1 MRIKLSLRTRLAIW
15 YSLIVALSLFAF
27 GVYTYVSVYEDL
39 KSNLDAS
46 LQKVAASLDY
56 LIQKEKTAG
65 SLKPRRR
72 TKKKRD
78 RFSLFHESEQ
88 MRFVGPLRPSLV
100 NPPEEQKPDIVW
112 SAIYEHIL
120 LNPKNY
126 YIQIADSTGKIIW
139 RSKNLEQDSLPLL
152 INNVEIFK
160 KDSSR
165 NDTSDT
171 LSSLL
176 VKEKSIKGD
185 NNFSDIVING
195 EKVRLLVKVTD
206 NAIISVGYVL
216 SDIELTMNKLFVIQM
231 IAFPFIL
238 LISIVGGLLLSKLSL
253 RAIDEITKRADD
265 ISATNLSL
273 RIPEVNSKDEVG
285 HLTRTLN
292 QMIERL
298 ENSFNQIKKFTSDV
312 SHELRTPLTI
322 LQGELEIALRN
333 KKTPEEYEM
342 VLVSALE
349 EVARLTNVVET
360 LLDLSRAESGQ
371 VKMNMTVGDLSKL
384 VAGIVEDAEILAE
397 AKGVSLKSNIDDN
410 VRLPFDGARMHQA
423 ILNVIDNA
431 IKYTPKGGSIY
442 IELAKKAKTAEIII
456 RDTGIG
462 IEKGELKHIFD
473 RMYRVDKARSKNISG
488 IGLGLSIVK
497 WIIDGHKGKIEVD
510 SIVNK
515 GTTFKIILNL

>member
-1 MRIKLSLRTRLAIW
+1 LKLKLSLRTRLAIW
-15 YSLIVALSLFAF
+15 YSLIVAVSLLVF
-27 GVYTYVSVYEDL
+27 GVYTYFSVYNDL
-39 KSNLDAS
+39 KSNLDTS
-46 LQKVAASLDY
+46 LQKVTTSLEY
-56 LIQKEKTAG
+56 LIQKEKT
-65 SLKPRRR
+65 SSERTPVRIK
-72 TKKKRD
+72 TKKTD
-78 RFSLFHESEQ
+78 RFSLFRESEN

-100 NPPEEQKPDIVW
+100 NPPEEEKPDIVW

-126 YIQIADSTGKIIW
+126 YIQIADSASRIIW
-139 RSKNLEQDSLPLL
+139 RSKNLETDSLPF
-152 INNVEIFK
+152 ICSKNVDDFF
-160 KDSSR
+160 
-165 NDTSDT
+165 DT
-171 LSSLL
+171 LIYKSTDSLFNASSDI
-176 VKEKSIKGD
+176 EIKKAGV
-185 NNFSDIVING
+185 FSDIILNG

-238 LISIVGGLLLSKLSL
+238 LISIIGGLILSKISL
-253 RAIDEITKRADD
+253 RSIDEITKRADD

-273 RIPEVNSKDEVG
+273 RIPEVKSNDEVG

-322 LQGELEIALRN
+322 LQGELEIALR
-333 KKTPEEYEM
+333 KQKSPEEYEI

-371 VKMNMTVGDLSKL
+371 IKMNMTVGNLSKL
-384 VAGIVEDAEILAE
+384 VQSIVEDAEILAE
-397 AKGVSLKSNIDDN
+397 TKNIRIKYNIDEN
-410 VRLPFDGARMHQA
+410 VLLPFDGARMHQA
-423 ILNVIDNA
+423 VLNIIDNA
-431 IKYTPKGGSIY
+431 IKYTPRNGSIY

-462 IEKGELKHIFD
+462 IEKEELEHIFD
-473 RMYRVDKARSKNISG
+473 RMYRIDKARSKNISG

-497 WIIDGHKGKIEVD
+497 WIIEGHKGKIIVD

-515 GTTFKIILNL
+515 GTTFRIILNL

>member
-1 MRIKLSLRTRLAIW
+1 MKFKLSLRTRLAIW
-15 YSLIVALSLFAF
+15 YSLIVAVSLLIF
-27 GVYTYVSVYEDL
+27 GVYTYFSVYNDL
-39 KSNLDAS
+39 KSNLDTS
-46 LQKVAASLDY
+46 LQKVSASLEY
-56 LIQKEKTAG
+56 LIQKEKNA
-65 SLKPRRR
+65 SERISSR
-72 TKKKRD
+72 KKRKKTD
-78 RFSLFHESEQ
+78 RFSLFRESEN

-100 NPPEEQKPDIVW
+100 NPPEEEKPDIVW

-126 YIQIADSTGKIIW
+126 YIQIADSTARIIW
-139 RSKNLEQDSLPLL
+139 RSKNLGTDSLP
-152 INNVEIFK
+152 VIFTDK
-160 KDSSR
+160 FVLPG
-165 NDTSDT
+165 DTTISKSVD
-171 LSSLL
+171 SLL
-176 VKEKSIKGD
+176 LENETGDIIKDGV
-185 NNFSDIVING
+185 FSDIVLNG

-238 LISIVGGLLLSKLSL
+238 LISIIGGLVLSKISL
-253 RAIDEITKRADD
+253 RSIDEITRRADD

-273 RIPEVNSKDEVG
+273 RIPVVKSNDEVG

-322 LQGELEIALRN
+322 LQGELEIALR
-333 KKTPEEYEM
+333 KQKSPDEYEI

-371 VKMNMTVGDLSKL
+371 IKMNMTVGNLSKL
-384 VAGIVEDAEILAE
+384 VQSIVEDAEILAE
-397 AKGVSLKSNIDDN
+397 AKGIRIKHNIDEN
-410 VRLPFDGARMHQA
+410 VILPFDGARMHQA
-423 ILNVIDNA
+423 ILNIIDNA
-431 IKYTPKGGSIY
+431 IKYTPRGGSIY
-442 IELAKKAKTAEIII
+442 IELAKKAKTAEIIV

-462 IEKGELKHIFD
+462 IEKEELEHIFD

-497 WIIDGHKGKIEVD
+497 WIIEGHKGKIIVD

-515 GTTFKIILNL
+515 GTTFKIILSL

>member
-1 MRIKLSLRTRLAIW
+1 MAIW
-15 YSLIVALSLFAF
+15 YSIIVALSLFAF
-27 GVYTYVSVYEDL
+27 GVYTYFSVYEDL
-39 KSNLDAS
+39 KANLDTS
-46 LQKVAASLDY
+46 LQKVANSLDY
-56 LIQKEKTAG
+56 LIQKQKTSG
-65 SLKPRRR
+65 RIKQKRKRN
-72 TKKKRD
+72 KKIDK
-78 RFSLFHESEQ
+78 FALFYESEQ
-88 MRFVGPLRPSLV
+88 MRFVGPLRPSLI
-100 NPPEEQKPDIVW
+100 NPPKEQKPDIVW

-126 YIQIADSTGKIIW
+126 YIQIADSTGTIVW
-139 RSKNLEQDSLPLL
+139 RSKNLEQDTLPCPKVYPQILQT
-152 INNVEIFK
+152 
-160 KDSSR
+160 DSSDKK
-165 NDTSDT
+165 NIDSPFLTKQTNS
-171 LSSLL
+171 
-176 VKEKSIKGD
+176 
-185 NNFSDIVING
+185 NNKDYIFSDIVING
-195 EKVRLLVKVTD
+195 EQVRLLVKFSE
-206 NAIISVGYVL
+206 NALISVGYVL
-216 SDIELTMNKLFVIQM
+216 SDIELTMNKLFVIQI

-238 LISIVGGLLLSKLSL
+238 LISIIGGLLLSKLSM
-253 RAIDEITKRADD
+253 RPIDDIIKRADD

-273 RIPEVNSKDEVG
+273 RIPEINSKDEVG

-292 QMIERL
+292 QMIDRL

-322 LQGELEIALRN
+322 LQGELEVALR
-333 KKTPEEYEM
+333 KQKTIEEYEA

-384 VAGIVEDAEILAE
+384 LAGIVEDAEILAE
-397 AKGVSLKSNIDDN
+397 MKNVKLFANIDDN
-410 VRLPFDGARMHQA
+410 VKLPFDGARMHQA

-431 IKYTPKGGSIY
+431 VKYTPRGGSIY
-442 IELAKKAKTAEIII
+442 IELAKKTKTAEIII

-462 IEKGELKHIFD
+462 IEKEELKHIFD

>member
-1 MRIKLSLRTRLAIW
+1 V
-15 YSLIVALSLFAF
+15 SLIAF
-27 GVYTYVSVYEDL
+27 GVYTYFAVYNDL

-46 LQKVAASLDY
+46 LRKVVTSLDY
-56 LIQKEKTAG
+56 IIQKEKSQSGQKARV
-65 SLKPRRR
+65 KR
-72 TKKKRD
+72 KKTD
-78 RFSLFHESEQ
+78 RFSLFRESEQ
-88 MRFVGPLRPSLV
+88 MRFVGPLRPSLG
-100 NPPEEQKPDIVW
+100 NPPEENKPDIVW

-126 YIQIADSTGKIIW
+126 YIQIADSTGKIVW
-139 RSKNLEQDSLPLL
+139 RSRNLGQDSLPVFYSTPDFNL
-152 INNVEIFK
+152 
-160 KDSSR
+160 
-165 NDTSDT
+165 SDT
-171 LSSLL
+171 AQIMKTDSLL
-176 VKEKSIKGD
+176 SELADSDDGTV
-185 NNFSDIVING
+185 FSNIIING
-195 EKVRLLVKVTD
+195 EKVRLLVKTTK

-216 SDIELTMNKLFVIQM
+216 SDIEQTMNKLFAIQM

-238 LISIVGGLLLSKLSL
+238 LVSVIGGLLLSKLSL
-253 RAIDEITKRADD
+253 RTIDEITRRADE

-292 QMIERL
+292 KMIERL
-298 ENSFNQIKKFTSDV
+298 DNSFSQIKKFTSDV

-322 LQGELEIALRN
+322 LQGELEVALRK

-360 LLDLSRAESGQ
+360 LLDLSRAERGQ
-371 VKMNMTVGDLSKL
+371 IKMNMKVGDLSKL

-397 AKGVSLKSNIDDN
+397 AKGVTLHSNIDEN
-410 VRLPFDGARMHQA
+410 VVLPFDGDRMHQA

-442 IELAKKAKTAEIII
+442 VELAKKAKTAEIII

-462 IEKGELKHIFD
+462 IEKEELTHIFD
-473 RMYRVDKARSKNISG
+473 RMYRVDKARSKNITG

-497 WIIDGHKGKIEVD
+497 WIIAGHKGKIEVD

>member
-1 MRIKLSLRTRLAIW
+1 MKFKLSLRTRLAIW
-15 YSLIVALSLFAF
+15 YSLIVAVSLLAF
-27 GVYTYVSVYEDL
+27 GVYTYFSVYNDL
-39 KSNLDAS
+39 KSNLDTS
-46 LQKVAASLDY
+46 LRKVATSLDY
-56 LIQKEKTAG
+56 LIQKEQKEKQVPER
-65 SLKPRRR
+65 SRRKR
-72 TKKKRD
+72 KKKD
-78 RFSLFHESEQ
+78 NDKFSLFRESEN

-100 NPPEEQKPDIVW
+100 NPPEEEKPDIVW

-126 YIQIADSTGKIIW
+126 YIQIADSTSKIVW
-139 RSKNLEQDSLPLL
+139 RSKNLGTDSLPI
-152 INNVEIFK
+152 INITTV
-160 KDSSR
+160 R
-165 NDTSDT
+165 TSDDST
-171 LSSLL
+171 TKILND
-176 VKEKSIKGD
+176 SILTESAD
-185 NNFSDIVING
+185 TWNDILSDIILNG
-195 EKVRLLVKVTD
+195 EKVRLLVKSNN

-238 LISIVGGLLLSKLSL
+238 LISIIGGLVLSKISL
-253 RAIDEITKRADD
+253 RPIDEITRRADD

-273 RIPEVNSKDEVG
+273 RIPEVKSKDEVG

-322 LQGELEIALRN
+322 LQGELEIALR
-333 KKTPEEYEM
+333 KQKSPDEYEM

-371 VKMNMTVGDLSKL
+371 IKMNMTVGNLSKL
-384 VAGIVEDAEILAE
+384 VQSIVEDAEILAE
-397 AKGVSLKSNIDDN
+397 AKGSRIQYNIDEN
-410 VRLPFDGARMHQA
+410 VLLPFDGARMHQA
-423 ILNVIDNA
+423 VLNIIDNA
-431 IKYTPKGGSIY
+431 IKYTPRGGSIY
-442 IELAKKAKTAEIII
+442 IELAKKAKTAEIIV

-462 IEKGELKHIFD
+462 IEKEELEHIFD

-497 WIIDGHKGKIEVD
+497 WIIEGHRGKIKVD

-515 GTTFKIILNL
+515 GTTFKVILAL